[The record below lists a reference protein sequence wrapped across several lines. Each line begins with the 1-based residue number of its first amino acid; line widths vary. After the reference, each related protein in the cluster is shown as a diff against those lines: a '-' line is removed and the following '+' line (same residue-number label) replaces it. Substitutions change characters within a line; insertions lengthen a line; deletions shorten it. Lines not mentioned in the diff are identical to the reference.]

1 MESRD
6 AEEFILSVVIPAY
19 NEEERIVQTLTAIT
33 ANLRKKDFRSEVIV
47 VDDGSED
54 RTAELAAEALR
65 GTDDARII
73 RLPQNSGKGAAV
85 KEGIL
90 HAKGAFVLFS
100 DADLSTPFE
109 EIEKFWPW
117 IEQGYDVIIG
127 SRALPSSDIQ
137 VRQSRFREL
146 MGKTFN
152 VFVRLLLMK
161 DIPDTQCGFKL
172 FRRETAEAIFPLVE
186 TKGFSF
192 DVEVL
197 YLCRHRGFRI
207 KQIPVVWRNAP
218 KSKVKIFRSSVH
230 MLRDLWRI
238 RRLHKGK
245 RLK

>member
-1 MESRD
+1 
-6 AEEFILSVVIPAY
+6 
-19 NEEERIVQTLTAIT
+19 
-33 ANLRKKDFRSEVIV
+33 
-47 VDDGSED
+47 
-54 RTAELAAEALR
+54 
-65 GTDDARII
+65 
-73 RLPQNSGKGAAV
+73 
-85 KEGIL
+85 
-90 HAKGAFVLFS
+90 
-100 DADLSTPFE
+100 
-109 EIEKFWPW
+109 
-117 IEQGYDVIIG
+117 
-127 SRALPSSDIQ
+127 
-137 VRQSRFREL
+137 